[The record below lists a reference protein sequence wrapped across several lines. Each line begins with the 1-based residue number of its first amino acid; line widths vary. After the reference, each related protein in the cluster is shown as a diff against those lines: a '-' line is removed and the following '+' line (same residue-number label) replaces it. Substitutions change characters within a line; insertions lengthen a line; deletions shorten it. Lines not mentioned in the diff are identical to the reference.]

1 MHEMQIDG
9 DMIAPFVIK
18 TYQIL
23 SDPTANR
30 IIAWGGANNS
40 FIVLEPLDFSQR
52 ILPLYFKHNNFSSFV
67 RQLNTYGFR
76 KVDPD
81 RWEFANEWFLRGQT
95 QLLSKIVRKKHV
107 NRGHTPF
114 VIKHEEEEE
123 CDGDD
128 DDDNGGGGPGGD
140 ELVMEIG
147 KLRREQESLDEELA
161 SMSRRLQATERR
173 PKQMMTFL
181 SKVVEDP
188 QILPEMMLNR
198 GNVRNLTHDSSSKKG
213 RIMECSSSSCSSGVA
228 LPSSSAKSEEDLEGK
243 SEDDRFGVSVI
254 RQEYRGYG
262 NLSSSSTDGSSG
274 GVGGRGGGGGGG
286 GGGGVPAPPR
296 NGGGGCDGGDG
307 VSWSYFDDLE
317 MDRQKPAPYPFSLLD
332 GRF

>member
-9 DMIAPFVIK
+9 DIIAPFVMK

-23 SDPTANR
+23 SDPATNR

-107 NRGHTPF
+107 SRGYTSF
-114 VIKHEEEEE
+114 VSKHEEEEE
-123 CDGDD
+123 GEDD
-128 DDDNGGGGPGGD
+128 GGGGGVPGGD
-140 ELVMEIG
+140 ELVMEIE
-147 KLRREQESLDEELA
+147 KLRREQESLEEELA

-188 QILPEMMLNR
+188 QSLPEMMLNR
-198 GNVRNLTHDSSSKKG
+198 GNARQLAYDSSSKKG
-213 RIMECSSSSCSSGVA
+213 RIMESSSSSCSSGVA
-228 LPSSSAKSEEDLEGK
+228 LPSSSAKSEEEIGEK

-254 RQEYRGYG
+254 RQEYHGYG
-262 NLSSSSTDGSSG
+262 NLFSSSTDFFSG
-274 GVGGRGGGGGGG
+274 GVGVCGGGGGAF
-286 GGGGVPAPPR
+286 APPM
-296 NGGGGCDGGDG
+296 NGGG

-317 MDRQKPAPYPFSLLD
+317 MDRQTPAPYPFSLLD

>member
-1 MHEMQIDG
+1 MQIDG
-9 DMIAPFVIK
+9 DMIAPFVMK

-23 SDPTANR
+23 SDPTTDR
-30 IIAWGGANNS
+30 IIAWSGAGNS
-40 FIVLEPLDFSQR
+40 FVVLEPLDFSQR

-95 QLLSKIVRKKHV
+95 QPLSKIVRKKHA
-107 NRGHTPF
+107 NRGYTSS

-123 CDGDD
+123 GEDD
-128 DDDNGGGGPGGD
+128 DDGGGGD

-147 KLRREQESLDEELA
+147 KLRREQESLEEELA
-161 SMSRRLQATERR
+161 SMSRRLQTTERR
-173 PKQMMTFL
+173 PKQMITFL

-188 QILPEMMLNR
+188 QILPEMLLSR
-198 GNVRNLTHDSSSKKG
+198 RNVRHLAYDSSSSKKG
-213 RIMECSSSSCSSGVA
+213 RVMESSWSSSSSGVA
-228 LPSSSAKSEEDLEGK
+228 MPSSSAKSEEDLDGK
-243 SEDDRFGVSVI
+243 SEDDRFGVPVI
-254 RQEYRGYG
+254 RQEYHGYA
-262 NLSSSSTDGSSG
+262 NLYSSSTDGSSG
-274 GVGGRGGGGGGG
+274 GVGWGGG
-286 GGGGVPAPPR
+286 PPM

-307 VSWSYFDDLE
+307 VWWSCFDDLD